1 MKTIL
6 VTLVLFHL
14 SRVKTIKVFDT
25 KMNSIEANRPD
36 GGRKTS
42 ESRRAPFAGLRVILY
57 LRAETDSAQP
67 IRVVRDS
74 CVKGEASKMLTH
86 LLRNFDI
93 Q

>member
-25 KMNSIEANRPD
+25 KMNSLGADRPD

-42 ESRRAPFAGLRVILY
+42 QERRTPFAGLRVILY
-57 LRAETDSAQP
+57 LRAGTDSAQP

-74 CVKGEASKMLTH
+74 YVKG
-86 LLRNFDI
+86 
-93 Q
+93 